1 MIDDDD
7 SESSSEEDEG
17 GDANVGVNKE
27 AERKALAF
35 RRVQVQRKIEDFLKL
50 YTRGQNLQK
59 INAKGKRYHRHVYV
73 DTTKRA
79 LVVQGASGPKF
90 FPFVS
95 MKEVDIDTRTTK
107 EGRVETLV
115 ICAIEKRGR
124 IVKELHLA
132 FPDQARANTF
142 VNCVTLF
149 SLALRSA
156 G

>member
-1 MIDDDD
+1 MGELED
-7 SESSSEEDEG
+7 EASSSSSSDEG
-17 GDANVGVNKE
+17 GLASVNKE

-95 MKEVDIDTRTTK
+95 MKEVDIDT
-107 EGRVETLV
+107 
-115 ICAIEKRGR
+115 
-124 IVKELHLA
+124 
-132 FPDQARANTF
+132 
-142 VNCVTLF
+142 
-149 SLALRSA
+149 
-156 G
+156 